1 MQAVK
6 FETRIENG
14 VISIPYQYKNT
25 FSDNI
30 RVILLTEEGISLK
43 PVKQKKKELHYIGID
58 MTGYK
63 FDREEANE
71 RR

>member
-6 FETRIENG
+6 FNAIVENG
-14 VISIPYQYKNT
+14 VIPIPRQYKKSVTDKVHVIVFPEANT
-25 FSDNI
+25 GKSKD
-30 RVILLTEEGISLK
+30 
-43 PVKQKKKELHYIGID
+43 KKIYSIGID

-63 FDREEANE
+63 FNREEANE